1 VCQRRKFRQEPV
13 DSGVPQGTVLGPTL
27 FSVYIDNLEAELKK
41 LNLSVKIIKF
51 ADDTKGGKVITSAED
66 RDKLQRVLYC
76 LCDWADKWGMSFN
89 LGKCKIMHVGINNPG
104 YDYYMRG
111 TKLGTTQEERDIG
124 VTITSN
130 LKPSAHCSK
139 AAGRAMAVLSQIK
152 MEFPLPR

>member
-1 VCQRRKFRQEPV
+1 VCQRRRFRQEPV

-41 LNLSVKIIKF
+41 LNISVKIIKF

-66 RDKLQRVLYC
+66 RDKLQRALYC

-104 YDYYMRG
+104 R
-111 TKLGTTQEERDIG
+111 ERHWGD
-124 VTITSN
+124 N
-130 LKPSAHCSK
+130 HK
-139 AAGRAMAVLSQIK
+139 
-152 MEFPLPR
+152 